1 MFTFKKL
8 TIIGLAISLLAV
20 ACAPKKNAKQNIR
33 GRLSRGGSAMNPVTG
48 QAGGIFS
55 GQSFGTVS
63 GYDQNFSYAAQML
76 AQSVLVG
83 SNEQIGNVSPQPAQ
97 NKGVYFLGAGL
108 PHYNSPSFTTGHLQ
122 IEIWDDY
129 AGQIGSDGK
138 PIPPV
143 VIYIG
148 PQGEGFQSVSGQSF
162 GGQIQLT
169 FTSSYEVVMLDGYV
183 QGNEFVG
190 TMSFSNAFA
199 QGMQLG
205 QFRVPACGFFRC
217 Q

>member
-1 MFTFKKL
+1 MFTLKKL
-8 TIIGLAISLLAV
+8 TLVALALSFLAV

-33 GRLSRGGSAMNPVTG
+33 GRLSRGAAAAGNG
-48 QAGGIFS
+48 QVAGIFA
-55 GQSFGTVS
+55 QAQFGTVS

-76 AQSVLVG
+76 AQGILVG
-83 SNEQIGNVSPQPAQ
+83 TEDQIGNVSPQPLQ
-97 NKGVYFLGAGL
+97 NKGIFFRGAGL
-108 PHYNSPSFTTGHLQ
+108 PHYNTGSFNTGHIL

-129 AGQIGSDGK
+129 AGTIGSDGK

-143 VIYIG
+143 ELYIG
-148 PQGEGFQSVSGQSF
+148 PQSQGFQSVTGGSF
-162 GGQIQLT
+162 GGGQIQLT
-169 FTSSYEVVMLDGYV
+169 FTSSYETVMLDGYI
-183 QGNEFVG
+183 QGQEFVG
-190 TMSFSNAFA
+190 TFTFSNSFA